1 MRLVVL
7 VRVGAVVRVGLVVRA
22 GVLVVVVGVTV
33 VGILRLLRPDLRVP
47 DERTPALRTF
57 DGLFIWK

>member
-7 VRVGAVVRVGLVVRA
+7 VRVGAVVRVDLVVRE
-22 GVLVVVVGVTV
+22 GVLVVVIGVFM
-33 VGILRLLRPDLRVP
+33 VGILRRLRRDLRVP

-57 DGLFIWK
+57 DGLLIWK